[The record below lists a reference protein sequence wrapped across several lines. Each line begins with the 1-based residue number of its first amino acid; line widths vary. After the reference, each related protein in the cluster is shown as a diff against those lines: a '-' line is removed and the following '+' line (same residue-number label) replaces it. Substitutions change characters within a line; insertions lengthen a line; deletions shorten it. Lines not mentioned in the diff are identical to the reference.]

1 MAKPIVIRGVEAYR
15 RACQTAPTIERRGA
29 ARTGVS
35 LYGWGVI
42 PDKEM
47 HVPRSRE
54 LTVAIHLRG
63 ASRVRVFTER
73 GLSHSVSRPGHITLI
88 PRGQSITYL
97 TDGEVEF
104 ATAHLQPTV
113 AHLFED
119 RLGVSLLN
127 LEHCLFAV
135 RDEYVCSSVRTLLQ
149 APVAAFASRDAQRY
163 VDSLLTSMTWHLA
176 RVAEIGE
183 GESVRLAQSPPGSRA
198 AATPGEPDFDAVIVE
213 IESRLGD
220 GLGLE
225 ELARRAGVGRTRFV
239 ETFAQ
244 RFGCSPHR
252 YIVGRRIERAKE
264 LLRNGQRS
272 MTAIAY
278 ELGFS
283 SPSHF
288 SAAFKASMRVSPLAY
303 ADAQSAT
310 S

>member
-1 MAKPIVIRGVEAYR
+1 MARQVAIRGVEAYR

-29 ARTGVS
+29 TRTGVS

-104 ATAHLQPTV
+104 ATGHLQPSA

-119 RLGVSLLN
+119 RLGDRLLN

-135 RDEYVCSSVRTLLQ
+135 RDDYVCSSVRTLLQ
-149 APVAAFASRDAQRY
+149 APLSAFASRDAQRY
-163 VDSLLTSMTWHLA
+163 VDALLTSMTWHLA
-176 RVAEIGE
+176 RVAESGDGE
-183 GESVRLAQSPPGSRA
+183 TVRLAQSPPALRSRVA
-198 AATPGEPDFDAVIVE
+198 PGDPDFDAVIVE

-220 GLGLE
+220 ALGLD
-225 ELARRAGVGRTRFV
+225 ELARCAGVGRTRFA
-239 ETFAQ
+239 ETFGQ

-252 YIVGRRIERAKE
+252 YIVQRRIERAKE

-288 SAAFKASMRVSPLAY
+288 SAAFKASTRSSPQAY
-303 ADAQSAT
+303 AEAQSAT

>member
-1 MAKPIVIRGVEAYR
+1 MAYPVAMRGVDAYR
-15 RACQTAPTIERRGA
+15 RACQSAPIVERRGG
-29 ARTGVS
+29 ARSGVS

-73 GLSHSVSRPGHITLI
+73 GLSHSVSRPGHVTLI

-104 ATAHLQPTV
+104 ATAHLP
-113 AHLFED
+113 ASAARLLED
-119 RLGVSLLN
+119 RSLGTLL
-127 LEHCLFAV
+127 LDLPQCLFAV
-135 RDEYVCSSVRTLLQ
+135 RDDYVCDSARALLHADPSTL
-149 APVAAFASRDAQRY
+149 ASPGAQPEIERR
-163 VDSLLTSMTWHLA
+163 LAEITRHLA
-176 RVAEIGE
+176 RIAASRGGE
-183 GESVRLAQSPPGSRA
+183 PLRLAQRPPGA
-198 AATPGEPDFDAVIVE
+198 QALGPDFDAVMAE

-220 GLGLE
+220 PLGLD
-225 ELARRAGVGRTRFV
+225 ELAQCAGVGRTRFV

-244 RFGCSPHR
+244 HFGCSPHR
-252 YIVGRRIERAKE
+252 FILRRRIERARQ
-264 LLRNGQRS
+264 LLREGRRS
-272 MTAIAY
+272 MTSIAY

-288 SAAFKASMRVSPLAY
+288 SAAFKAQTRMSPLAY
-303 ADAQSAT
+303 ADAEAEAEADT
-310 S
+310 